1 MRVNLSQKYLL
12 GNIFIVFLVVF
23 IPFIFQIF
31 DVNIENAR
39 AWALIIAIIV
49 GIGLALLFSRKFT
62 AELRKLAK
70 LTENISQ
77 GDLSEMPQS
86 ERKKFD
92 DEVDDL
98 NFSISQMTNSIRSLL
113 EHIKNA
119 SEKVANL
126 AQVLSVTA
134 QEISNSATEVAT
146 TMESVSIGAENQR
159 EMVDK
164 TSKHIKDMANSLNQI
179 TLGAKEAY
187 DFSVKAVKSAEEGMN
202 LISGGIERLKNVF
215 DQMEENSNL
224 VISFS
229 EKTEQ
234 IGKIVEVITSIAQ
247 QTNLL
252 ALNATIEA
260 ARAGEYGRSFAV
272 VAEEVRKLAETTRR
286 SADQIK
292 ELIENVEKENKK
304 VGLSINEGK
313 DKLVEGEKI
322 LDLTNKSFQNILVMI
337 KEVAAKIGKI
347 NIISEKIDQGTYE
360 MVKAIDEIFKVT
372 QDNASA
378 TEEVSAAT
386 EEQTAAMEEMAASAK
401 DLSTLSEELKNIV
414 AEFKL

>member
-23 IPFIFQIF
+23 IPLIFQFF

-39 AWALIIAIIV
+39 TWALLIAIVV
-49 GIGLALLFSRKFT
+49 GVGLALLFSRKFT

-77 GDLSEMPQS
+77 GDLSETPQS

-92 DEVDDL
+92 DEIDDL

-113 EHIKNA
+113 EHIRNA

-179 TLGAKEAY
+179 TLGAREAY
-187 DFSVKAVKSAEEGMN
+187 DFSIKAVKSAEEGMN
-202 LISGGIERLKNVF
+202 LISDGIERLKNVF
-215 DQMEENSNL
+215 DKMEDNSNL

-234 IGKIVEVITSIAQ
+234 IGRIVEVITNIAQ

-292 ELIENVEKENKK
+292 ELIENIAKENRK
-304 VGLSINEGK
+304 VGMSINEGK
-313 DKLVEGEKI
+313 DELVEGEKI

-337 KEVAAKIGKI
+337 KEIAAKIGKI

-360 MVKAIDEIFKVT
+360 MVKAIDEIAKVT

-414 AEFKL
+414 AEFKF